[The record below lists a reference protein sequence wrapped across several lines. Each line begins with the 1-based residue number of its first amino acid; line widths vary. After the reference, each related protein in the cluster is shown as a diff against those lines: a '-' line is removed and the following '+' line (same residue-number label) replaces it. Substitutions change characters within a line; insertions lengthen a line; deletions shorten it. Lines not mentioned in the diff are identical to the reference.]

1 MAECFQDIAMPTL
14 TTEII
19 NAAILGFEEQKRR
32 LDEQIAKLRA
42 SFRERCHH
50 LSRRTLQEER

>member
-1 MAECFQDIAMPTL
+1 MTKAWQNVFKRDIAMPTL

-32 LDEQIAKLRA
+32 LDEQISRHRA
-42 SFRERCHH
+42 SVM
-50 LSRRTLQEER
+50 S